1 MTTPRPIYNHGAQ
14 RGVSLIV
21 VMVLL
26 LLATI
31 AVLGSTRT
39 GWLNEMIVSSES
51 DQQRTFAAAEALI
64 RDAER
69 DIRGMQLDG
78 TPCQTGAQFEG
89 CRDFGASNPFFPQED
104 LDLDLL
110 KARIS
115 AGSGVNDCLQG
126 ICLPPSI
133 DSLQRANWETQAA
146 LDTMTAG
153 TGATAIGATY
163 GQYTGATPADAGNP
177 ILSAATPQAWYWVE
191 VFRYS
196 DAAGLLPASNV
207 PIPDRRSPYVY
218 RITAYAQ
225 GLKPGTRVWLRSIFV
240 PSPQNQNV

>member
-1 MTTPRPIYNHGAQ
+1 MTARHTLRNQNDQ

-21 VMVLL
+21 VMVML

-39 GWLNEMIVSSES
+39 GWLNEMIVGNES
-51 DQQRTFAAAEALI
+51 DYQRTFAAAEALL

-69 DIRGMQLDG
+69 DIKGLQMDG
-78 TPCQTGAQFEG
+78 TPCKVGAQFEG
-89 CRDFGASNPFFPQED
+89 CRDFGAAHPFFPQQD

-110 KARIS
+110 KTRITT
-115 AGSGVNDCLQG
+115 GGGVNNCLQG
-126 ICLPPSI
+126 ICRPDAI
-133 DSLQRANWETQAA
+133 NSLTKANWNTPAA
-146 LDTMTAG
+146 LAVMTAG
-153 TGATAIGATY
+153 TGVTAIGATY
-163 GQYTGATPADAGNP
+163 GQFTGASPAAAGNP
-177 ILSAATPQAWYWVE
+177 ILSAAPAQAWYWIE

-207 PIPDRRSPYVY
+207 PVPDRRSPYVY

>member
-1 MTTPRPIYNHGAQ
+1 MTTHCHTSSRTDQ
-14 RGVSLIV
+14 QGVSLIV

-31 AVLGSTRT
+31 AVLGGTRT
-39 GWLNEMIVSSES
+39 GWLNEMIVSNES
-51 DQQRTFAAAEALI
+51 DYQRTFAAAEALI

-69 DIRGMQLDG
+69 DIKGLQLDG
-78 TPCQTGAQFEG
+78 TPCQAGAQFEG
-89 CRDFGASNPFFPQED
+89 CRNFGAGQPFFPQED

-115 AGSGVNDCLQG
+115 SGSGVNSCLQG
-126 ICLPPSI
+126 ICLPPSV
-133 DSLQRANWETQAA
+133 DTLQRANWATDAA
-146 LDTMTAG
+146 LATMTAG

-163 GQYTGATPADAGNP
+163 GQYTGAAPATAGNP
-177 ILSAATPQAWYWVE
+177 ILSAANPQAWYWVE
-191 VFRYS
+191 VFRYT

-207 PIPDRRSPYVY
+207 PIPDRRSPYIY

-240 PSPQNQNV
+240 PNPQNQNV